1 MRLLQQLRYSQL
13 WLDATDED
21 EDAADV
27 VGDTIDDV
35 DVVVEST
42 VNDDCRLFGVMILME
57 NGFVVCLE
65 LNLSHVTYDRKGR

>member
-1 MRLLQQLRYSQL
+1 MRYSQL

-27 VGDTIDDV
+27 VGDTIDNV

-42 VNDDCRLFGVMILME
+42 VNDDCFGDVDAAGSKLMIVEVSFLLHTLF
-57 NGFVVCLE
+57 
-65 LNLSHVTYDRKGR
+65 